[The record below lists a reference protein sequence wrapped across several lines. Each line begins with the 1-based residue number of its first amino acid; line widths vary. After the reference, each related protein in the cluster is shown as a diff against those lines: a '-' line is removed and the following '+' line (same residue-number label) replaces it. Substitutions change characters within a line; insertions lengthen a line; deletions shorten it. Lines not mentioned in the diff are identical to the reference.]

1 MKAAPTSSTDH
12 GGISN
17 GLGVRAHARKRLAY
31 LGDLVRPAA
40 LDVVE
45 IDPLLAE
52 RTLSVYQRA
61 PVVLDEVVE
70 NAAVRIHHQPRFP
83 LVAVLDVDDDAG
95 RGFRFTFRH
104 SYSREPKQHAG
115 SAAAV
120 RGWRAR

>member
-17 GLGVRAHARKRLAY
+17 GLGVRAHARERLLY

-52 RTLSVYQRA
+52 RTLSVYQQV
-61 PVVLDEVVE
+61 PVVLDAVVE

-83 LVAVLDVDDDAG
+83 LIAVLDVDDDAG
-95 RGFRFTFRH
+95 RGLVAVHLR
-104 SYSREPKQHAG
+104 YSAPRNCSQ
-115 SAAAV
+115 
-120 RGWRAR
+120 

>member
-17 GLGVRAHARKRLAY
+17 GLGVRAHTRERLVY

-45 IDPLLAE
+45 IDPFLAE

-70 NAAVRIHHQPRFP
+70 NAAVRIHHQPRF
-83 LVAVLDVDDDAG
+83 LLIAVDVDDDAG
-95 RGFRFTFRH
+95 RGLV
-104 SYSREPKQHAG
+104 
-115 SAAAV
+115 AV
-120 RGWRAR
+120 HLRY